1 MAKKINYGEYAFLG
15 GIVLAF
21 IVGVLAGFLPVE
33 IVPFVMALLFVLGIV
48 VGLVNISEKEVNS
61 FLIAAIALLLAV
73 ASWNTMLGATLS
85 LLGDLG
91 VVLSKWIVGF
101 TSALV
106 VFISPAA
113 FIVAIKAVYNLGR
126 SD

>member
-1 MAKKINYGEYAFLG
+1 MAKGINYGEYAFLG

-33 IVPFVMALLFVLGIV
+33 IIPFIMALLFLLGII
-48 VGLVNISEKEVNS
+48 VGLVNIREKEVNA
-61 FLIAAIALLLAV
+61 FLIATIALLLAV
-73 ASWNTMLGATLS
+73 ASWNTMLGATLG
-85 LLGDLG
+85 LLGDVG
-91 VVLSKWIVGF
+91 VTLTKWIVGF

-113 FIVAIKAVYNLGR
+113 FIVAIKAIYTLAKP
-126 SD
+126 D